1 MKSSFYTKVVK
12 PILFKFDPETIH
24 NLFTSTG
31 RFMGGSSI
39 IRRILHKTLRY
50 DSQFLEQEVA
60 GISFKNPVGLA
71 AGFDYN
77 GNLTQVL
84 ESVGFGFESVGTV
97 TYSYYEGN
105 KKPRL
110 VRLPKSQ
117 SILVNKGFKS
127 DGIKA
132 VLNRNMPRWS
142 KTFNV
147 GVSIGATNSKECS
160 TPLAQIEDIIRSFEY
175 ISTHEILKRLSYLE
189 LNISCPNVLGSGSL
203 ATPEYLKMVLGK
215 IRKIGINK
223 PLFVKFQL
231 EIEWEKAKEL
241 IQIMID
247 HNVDAVILSN
257 LLKNR
262 EAESIANE
270 DKEFVKDLKGN
281 FSGKPTYELSNQ
293 LIEKAYREFGDK
305 IKIIGLG
312 GIFSAQD
319 AYEKIKRGASLVQL
333 ITGMIYEGP
342 QLIGEINR
350 GLEELARKDGFKNI
364 QEAVGSGA
372 KPIV

>member
-1 MKSSFYTKVVK
+1 MRSSLYTKVIK
-12 PILFKFDPETIH
+12 PILFKFDPEFVH

-31 RFMGGSSI
+31 RLMGGYSI
-39 IRRILHKTLRY
+39 ARKILSRSMRY
-50 DSQFLEQEVA
+50 DSKFLEQEIA

-77 GNLTQVL
+77 GNLTQIL

-127 DGIKA
+127 DGIKN
-132 VLNRNMPRWS
+132 VLNRNMPKWS
-142 KTFNV
+142 NSFNV

-160 TPLAQIEDIIRSFEY
+160 TPLAQIDDIVRSFEY
-175 ISTHEILKRLSYLE
+175 ISKHEILKKLSYLE

-203 ATPEYLKMVLGK
+203 ATPEYLKMVLRK
-215 IRKIGINK
+215 IRMIGINK

-241 IQIMID
+241 VKIMVD
-247 HNVDAVILSN
+247 HNVDAIILSN

-262 EAESIANE
+262 EAESIKQE
-270 DKEFVKDLKGN
+270 DKKFVKDLKGN

-293 LIEKAYREFGDK
+293 LIENVYKEFGSK

-350 GLEELARKDGFKNI
+350 GLEELARKDGFNNI
-364 QEAVGSGA
+364 QEAVGS
-372 KPIV
+372 KVK